1 MKGFPFLVALCLA
14 TAASIATAASPE
26 HGQRFDRLDAN
37 GDGRL
42 SREEA
47 AAYPELAQRFEQI
60 DANKDGFL
68 SRDELVSKRRSM
80 CG

>member
-1 MKGFPFLVALCLA
+1 MKIFALVVAIGLA
-14 TAASIATAASPE
+14 ATVSIATAASPE
-26 HGQRFDRLDAN
+26 YGQRFDRLDTN

-42 SREEA
+42 SRAEA
-47 AAYPELAQRFEQI
+47 AAYPQLAQRFEQI

-68 SRDELVSKRRSM
+68 SRDEIVSKRRSM

>member
-1 MKGFPFLVALCLA
+1 MKKVAFVLA
-14 TAASIATAASPE
+14 ICAATMSIATAAAPE
-26 HGQRFDRLDAN
+26 QRFEKLDTN

-42 SREEA
+42 SRAEA
-47 AAYPELAQRFEQI
+47 AAYPALAQRFAQI

-68 SRDELVSKRRSM
+68 SRDELTAKRRGI

>member
-1 MKGFPFLVALCLA
+1 MKKIALVVAIWLA
-14 TAASIATAASPE
+14 AMTSIATAASPE
-26 HGQRFDRLDAN
+26 HGQRFEKLDTN
-37 GDGRL
+37 SDGRL
-42 SREEA
+42 SRKEA